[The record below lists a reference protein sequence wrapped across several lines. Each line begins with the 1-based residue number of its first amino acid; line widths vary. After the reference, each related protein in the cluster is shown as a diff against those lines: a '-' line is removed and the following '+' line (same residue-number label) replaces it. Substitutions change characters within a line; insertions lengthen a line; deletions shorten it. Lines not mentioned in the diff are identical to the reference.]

1 MNTQN
6 RLRGSKRLLYMEI
19 HCDQLTTQHWIK
31 GSQNCNFSMHSY
43 EKVKLAVWI
52 RFFDI
57 NSRRSDFYWPSNYN
71 RRSPAVLKRW
81 FGLGKCENV
90 LFMNLFVNSLEFST
104 WSLPESHWPIY
115 LNFRE
120 FQLQVCLLRNSEGFT
135 SNGRGFFDFKSK
147 LKITVVPAIALLIL
161 PAFLKSFYFIFLNR
175 KAIKW
180 MII

>member
-1 MNTQN
+1 
-6 RLRGSKRLLYMEI
+6 MEI
-19 HCDQLTTQHWIK
+19 HCDQLTNQHWIK
-31 GSQNCNFSMHSY
+31 VSQNFNFSMHSY

-71 RRSPAVLKRW
+71 RRSSTVLKRW
-81 FGLGKCENV
+81 FGLEKCENASC
-90 LFMNLFVNSLEFST
+90 L
-104 WSLPESHWPIY
+104 WIY
-115 LNFRE
+115 LWTHWSSLREVYLKVIDLFIWIFENFSCKFVYLE
-120 FQLQVCLLRNSEGFT
+120 TAKVLLQMEVF
-135 SNGRGFFDFKSK
+135 FFDFKSK

-161 PAFLKSFYFIFLNR
+161 PAFLKSFYFNFLNR